1 MSGPGPGQ
9 TRVGYGADMSR
20 VRAPFKTI
28 LADLHVHT
36 VLSPCAEVEM
46 IPPLIVE
53 RALALGL
60 GLIAITDHNAAGNC
74 ESVIRAAAGT
84 GLVVL
89 PGMEVQTSEEVHLLC
104 LFDTLEQA
112 LTWQG
117 IVFDHLPDLPNSEQ
131 TFGAQFVVDA
141 AGNHV
146 RTEGRLLLTS
156 TDLSLSETV
165 ARITALGGLGIPAH
179 VDRPALGLLAN
190 LGFVPAGLGCPALE
204 LFRLTAPE
212 EARRRWP
219 ELAAWPLIHG
229 SDAHRLGEVG
239 PAMKLD
245 IVECKLAEL
254 ILSFSSQHG
263 RSYSLL
269 PSRRNAPPGESSN
282 EGHA

>member
-1 MSGPGPGQ
+1 MSGPGPEQ
-9 TRVGYGADMSR
+9 TRVGHDTGMSC
-20 VRAPFKTI
+20 VVAPFKTI
-28 LADLHVHT
+28 LADLHIHT

-46 IPPLIVE
+46 IPSLIVE
-53 RALALGL
+53 HALALGL

-89 PGMEVQTSEEVHLLC
+89 PGMEVQTREEVHLLC

-156 TDLSLSETV
+156 TDLSLSETM
-165 ARITALGGLGIPAH
+165 ARLNSLGGLGIPAH
-179 VDRPALGLLAN
+179 VDRPAFGLLAN
-190 LGFVPAGLGCPALE
+190 LGFVPAGLGSPALE
-204 LFRLTAPE
+204 LFRLTTPE
-212 EARRRWP
+212 DARARWP
-219 ELAAWPLIHG
+219 ELTTWPLIHG
-229 SDAHRLGEVG
+229 SDAHRLGEIG

-245 IVECKLAEL
+245 IVGCKLAEL
-254 ILSFSSQHG
+254 ALALSGRGG
-263 RSYSLL
+263 RSHSIIPY
-269 PSRRNAPPGESSN
+269 RNQAAPP
-282 EGHA
+282 